1 MTFWIYLIAGH
12 HTLKPDEIQK
22 KEPKRR
28 PYGSRTDKS
37 KPANSTNQKQKLTD
51 SQKYGP
57 SSQGVQLALKQA
69 REAILEEFYPASQA
83 KRRKRDTYSEFDSD
97 EESMSSENALSM
109 KQTPS
114 QKVQILKSGKE
125 DTLMER
131 QIAAILQGETEYKN
145 EQASPGEVET
155 ETPRAETAELPP
167 DEAETE
173 TGPIS
178 EMTPKTFPLNVTVK
192 HSADSDSEDQAM
204 YLEHLIDTEPPV
216 SLSFDTDMSGLTGDM
231 VPQTDASKEAVPERL
246 ADKEDNSD
254 AIIMTKSQYKGDNP
268 NAIRMTKTQYK
279 GDNADA
285 LRMTKTLYK
294 GDNSDALRMTKT
306 QLLSSESVRAEESN
320 EAEQEEE
327 EERDEE
333 EEVESDSEFEGLEPG
348 EIIPPDDY
356 WERKNKS
363 KNGEPGEVT
372 ADSKIGKFRDIEGS
386 ITKLRSVCYC
396 LFLHTCIKLEQDDLY
411 THNVPSQVFWNQT
424 SKGVKLELS
433 YISIPNLWRVIY
445 SGAQWLSGRVLDSRQ
460 RGRRFEP
467 HWCHC
472 IVSLSKTH

>member
-1 MTFWIYLIAGH
+1 M
-12 HTLKPDEIQK
+12 KPDEIQK

-37 KPANSTNQKQKLTD
+37 KPAQSNNQKQKLTD

-114 QKVQILKSGKE
+114 QKVQIIKSGKE
-125 DTLMER
+125 ETLMEK

-145 EQASPGEVET
+145 EQASPSEVET

-178 EMTPKTFPLNVTVK
+178 EMASKTFPLNVTVK

-216 SLSFDTDMSGLTGDM
+216 GLSFDSDMSGLTVDM
-231 VPQTDASKEAVPERL
+231 VPQEDASKEAVPERL
-246 ADKEDNSD
+246 ADKGDNSD
-254 AIIMTKSQYKGDNP
+254 ALRMSKTHYKGDNLDALRMTETQYKGDNP
-268 NAIRMTKTQYK
+268 DAIRMTKTQYK
-279 GDNADA
+279 GDNPIAF
-285 LRMTKTLYK
+285 RMTETQYK
-294 GDNSDALRMTKT
+294 GDKSDVLRMTKT
-306 QLLSSESVRAEESN
+306 QLSFGRSESGRAEESK
-320 EAEQEEE
+320 EAEEE
-327 EERDEE
+327 EEEQEPDEE

-372 ADSKIGKFRDIEGS
+372 TDSKIGKVRES
-386 ITKLRSVCYC
+386 
-396 LFLHTCIKLEQDDLY
+396 
-411 THNVPSQVFWNQT
+411 
-424 SKGVKLELS
+424 
-433 YISIPNLWRVIY
+433 
-445 SGAQWLSGRVLDSRQ
+445 
-460 RGRRFEP
+460 
-467 HWCHC
+467 
-472 IVSLSKTH
+472 

>member
-1 MTFWIYLIAGH
+1 MLFDPFGFYLIAGH

-37 KPANSTNQKQKLTD
+37 KPAQSNNQKQKLTD

-114 QKVQILKSGKE
+114 QKVQIIKSGKE

-178 EMTPKTFPLNVTVK
+178 EMTSKTFPLNVTVK

-231 VPQTDASKEAVPERL
+231 VPQEDASKEAVPERL
-246 ADKEDNSD
+246 ADKGDNSD
-254 AIIMTKSQYKGDNP
+254 TLRI
-268 NAIRMTKTQYK
+268 TKTQ
-279 GDNADA
+279 
-285 LRMTKTLYK
+285 YK

-306 QLLSSESVRAEESN
+306 QFKGDNSDAIRKTKTQLLSFGHSDSIRAEERN
-320 EAEQEEE
+320 EAEEE
-327 EERDEE
+327 EEEPDEEE

-372 ADSKIGKFRDIEGS
+372 ADSKIGKFRD
-386 ITKLRSVCYC
+386 L
-396 LFLHTCIKLEQDDLY
+396 
-411 THNVPSQVFWNQT
+411 
-424 SKGVKLELS
+424 
-433 YISIPNLWRVIY
+433 
-445 SGAQWLSGRVLDSRQ
+445 
-460 RGRRFEP
+460 
-467 HWCHC
+467 
-472 IVSLSKTH
+472 

>member
-1 MTFWIYLIAGH
+1 MLFDPFGFYLIAGH

-37 KPANSTNQKQKLTD
+37 KPAQSNNQKQKLTD

-57 SSQGVQLALKQA
+57 SSQGVQLAFKQA
-69 REAILEEFYPASQA
+69 REAILEEFYPAVQA

-114 QKVQILKSGKE
+114 QKVQIIKSGKE

-178 EMTPKTFPLNVTVK
+178 EMTSKTFPLNVTVK

-231 VPQTDASKEAVPERL
+231 VPQEDASKEAVPQRL
-246 ADKEDNSD
+246 ADKGDNSD
-254 AIIMTKSQYKGDNP
+254 
-268 NAIRMTKTQYK
+268 AIRMTKTQYK
-279 GDNADA
+279 GDHSDA
-285 LRMTKTLYK
+285 LRMTKTQYK
-294 GDNSDALRMTKT
+294 GDNSDAIRMTKTPYKEDNSDALRMTKT
-306 QLLSSESVRAEESN
+306 QLLSFGRSESIRAEKSN
-320 EAEQEEE
+320 EAEEEE
-327 EERDEE
+327 EEPDDGE

-372 ADSKIGKFRDIEGS
+372 TESKIGKFWD
-386 ITKLRSVCYC
+386 
-396 LFLHTCIKLEQDDLY
+396 LESR
-411 THNVPSQVFWNQT
+411 HN
-424 SKGVKLELS
+424 
-433 YISIPNLWRVIY
+433 
-445 SGAQWLSGRVLDSRQ
+445 
-460 RGRRFEP
+460 
-467 HWCHC
+467 
-472 IVSLSKTH
+472 